1 MNSYNAVQYTTGGPC
16 DGRGFRAGG
25 GGGALFPLAPV
36 TEVALPA
43 VYGGGRAA
51 AEVAEGGGANLDAP
65 LVLEEI
71 EDARP
76 MLDPDPAVV
85 LC

>member
-1 MNSYNAVQYTTGGPC
+1 MQYTTGGPC
-16 DGRGFRAGG
+16 DGRGFKAGG

-51 AEVAEGGGANLDAP
+51 AADAAEGGGANLDAP
-65 LVLEEI
+65 LVLEEM
-71 EDARP
+71 EDALP
-76 MLDPDPAVV
+76 ILEPEPPVV